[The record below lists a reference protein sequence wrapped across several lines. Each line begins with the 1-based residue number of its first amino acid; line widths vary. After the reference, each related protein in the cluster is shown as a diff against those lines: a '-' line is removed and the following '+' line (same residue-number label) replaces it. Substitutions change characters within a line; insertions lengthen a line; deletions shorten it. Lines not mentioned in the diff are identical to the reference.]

1 MQSDGNRIGDGNV
14 ISGNSGSGVAIA
26 SSNNEVL
33 LNYIGTNA
41 DGDTALGNPVGV
53 QIRGGASPA
62 NSNEVDRN
70 VISANGSG
78 VIIAADQP
86 DSTQDNTIWGNFI
99 GTAAD
104 GTTALG
110 NAGAG
115 VAISSDGGIG
125 NNTIGGSSDHDS
137 NTIAYNVKGIAA
149 GTGTSQNSFLSN
161 SIHDNKFARHRPR
174 RRRRHANDDGDGDT
188 GANGLM
194 NYPAIVSLC
203 DAAADGA
210 SRRRHR

>member
-1 MQSDGNRIGDGNV
+1 M
-14 ISGNSGSGVAIA
+14 
-26 SSNNEVL
+26 
-33 LNYIGTNA
+33 
-41 DGDTALGNPVGV
+41 
-53 QIRGGASPA
+53 
-62 NSNEVDRN
+62 
-70 VISANGSG
+70 
-78 VIIAADQP
+78 QP
-86 DSTQDNTIWGNFI
+86 DSTQGNTIWGNFI

-161 SIHDNKFARHRPR
+161 SIHDNKFAGIDLDDDGVTT
-174 RRRRHANDDGDGDT
+174 NDDGDGDT

-194 NYPAIVSLC
+194 NYPAIVSLSRSPN
-203 DAAADGA
+203 GG